1 MDRIV
6 ESLYARYGI
15 LLEDSSTKYYVV
27 RTLKHMLNNWY
38 KASFDSNSC
47 IFKDFPMQDNRLPYF
62 NSLPL
67 AKESAKQESIKHK
80 NTVYVIAELD
90 KKPVNVNDDGTRNIN
105 MYSGKLSN
113 SFWSRGDEYTK
124 DEIDFYSGNIDRK
137 YRKKSTIPID
147 SETKARREE
156 ASRKRSETYRK
167 NREQQARLA
176 FEAVLRRAGLD
187 WQVTDMN
194 GSFKS
199 FWKEIDR
206 QKTTPKTSKKLNNIT
221 IKAYG
226 DSYEYPFRDNFTA
239 EQWKTL
245 TMAAKILDI
254 QLPEYSY
261 AD

>member
-6 ESLYARYGI
+6 ESLYAKYGI

-27 RTLKHMLNNWY
+27 TTLKHMLGNWY
-38 KASFDSNSC
+38 KASFDSTSC
-47 IFKDFPMQDNRLPYF
+47 TFKDFSMQGLPYF
-62 NSLPL
+62 DSLSL

-90 KKPVNVNDDGTRNIN
+90 EKPVNVNDDGTRNIN

-124 DEIDFYSGNIDRK
+124 NEIDFYSGSIDKK
-137 YRKKSTIPID
+137 YRKKSTIPVD
-147 SETKARREE
+147 SETMARREK
-156 ASRKRSETYRK
+156 ASRKRSETNRK
-167 NREQQARLA
+167 NREQQARLD
-176 FEAVLRRAGLD
+176 FESVLRRADLD

-206 QKTTPKTSKKLNNIT
+206 QKTTPKTSKKLGNIT

-245 TMAAKILDI
+245 TKAAKILDI

>member
-1 MDRIV
+1 MYRIV
-6 ESLYARYGI
+6 YAKYGT
-15 LLEDSSTKYYVV
+15 LLEDSSTKYYAV
-27 RTLKHMLNNWY
+27 RTLKHMLNDWY
-38 KASFDSNSC
+38 KASFDSDSC
-47 IFKDFPMQDNRLPYF
+47 TFEDFPMQDYELPYF
-62 NSLPL
+62 DSLPS

-105 MYSGKLSN
+105 MYSGELSN
-113 SFWSRGDEYTK
+113 SFWYRGDEYTK
-124 DEIDFYSGNIDRK
+124 NEIDFYSGSIDKK
-137 YRKKSTIPID
+137 YRKKSTVPLD

-156 ASRKRSETYRK
+156 ASRKRSETRRK
-167 NREQQARLA
+167 NREQQARSD
-176 FEAVLRRAGLD
+176 FESVLRRAGLD
-187 WQVTDMN
+187 WQVADMD

-206 QKTTPKTSKKLNNIT
+206 QKTSPKTSKKLNNVT

-226 DSYEYPFRDNFTA
+226 DSYEYPFRDNFT
-239 EQWKTL
+239 EKQWKTL
-245 TMAAKILDI
+245 TRSARILDI